1 MNWFFP
7 ALGSIILAASC
18 SVETED
24 VLQETEEV
32 EFFAAESMPTKT
44 HLDPADLADGRVTLN
59 WDTNDEVGV
68 FGKSTKNAK
77 FLVKVRGT
85 SASFSGRMNKNDIA
99 KYAYYPFNSSAKS
112 YTAVPVSIPT
122 DQEWVDV
129 NSICGHD
136 VKASNS
142 LSDGN
147 GGTVFNF
154 EFLTSFLKLHVDL
167 TDLIDYGDIYEDE
180 VVESIVLRDENGNEI
195 TGSYNLN
202 LTDLSLTGVDTY
214 DYIKID
220 YPMNPS
226 VVGQFTSVTSLYP
239 AIRRGDKIGVTIE
252 TNLHYIYFNFP
263 SNLDFQKG
271 YTYTFTLNVGN
282 ATVENNELDIW
293 EKEFDMPKFSSF
305 KFEPAN
311 NVDVLLAKD
320 VYFNGQITTVKAAEE
335 KVMTITPDGY
345 VYGCIPY
352 LYDFNLA
359 PTFELEDQTGRYK
372 VLDIYGDEQVS
383 GVSVQDFSSPVDY
396 VIYDTQTRASKT
408 YTVNV
413 FNSGL
418 PVVVL
423 NQSSV
428 GSVQWLDMQVP
439 AKDSEFTADDNISIY
454 DWDGTPLLENAACG
468 FRLRGNYSQGMPKK
482 PFAIKLAESAPV
494 LGMPAHKRWVL
505 LANWNDKTL
514 MRDHLAHNLAQ
525 RMIDSYTAEADKGM
539 RWAPSGQWVELV
551 LNGEHVGNYYLC
563 EQIKIDSQRI
573 NIKKPYESVL
583 AKYVEDPTLNE
594 APSYNNC
601 GYLFELDSQFD
612 EPYKFR
618 TSRYNVPVNMKDPL
632 DESAEGAAIFNTI
645 QSDFTAI
652 ETAIND
658 AVKKKNFA
666 KVFEKVDL
674 NAAAD
679 YFILQELAMNNEYKH
694 PKSVYMFK
702 DGGFDEANVAGGR
715 YCFGPVW
722 DFDVWTFS
730 NLMNYRDYCTAE
742 RYLHEYD
749 KFQYKTEPTNSNY
762 VWFKL
767 FAQNSTE
774 FQNAVRTRWAHYSST
789 FPAAQIEA
797 YIQDQADLLSTSA
810 EFNQA
815 MWPNNSPEWT
825 AARYMNGDEGTGR
838 DGSGRTLTYQETID
852 LLKNFIANR
861 FSGMN
866 SAMNNF

>member
-1 MNWFFP
+1 MAKRSFLNWFFP
-7 ALGSIILAASC
+7 ALGSIILAVSC
-18 SVETED
+18 SIESED
-24 VLQETEEV
+24 VLQETEEF
-32 EFFAAESMPTKT
+32 EFYAAEYMPTRT
-44 HLDPADLADGRVTLN
+44 HLDPGDLDDGRITLN
-59 WDTNDEVGV
+59 WDSNDEVGV
-68 FGKSTKNAK
+68 FGKTTKNAK

-85 SASFSGRMNKNDIA
+85 AATFSGRMNKNDGA
-99 KYAYYPFNSSAKS
+99 RYAYYPFNSKAKS
-112 YTAVPVSIPT
+112 FTAVPVTIPQN
-122 DQEWVDV
+122 QEWVDIH
-129 NSICGHD
+129 SICGHD
-136 VKASNS
+136 VKASNT
-142 LSDGN
+142 LSN
-147 GGTVFNF
+147 GSGTPVFNF
-154 EFLTSFLKLHVDL
+154 QFLTSFLKLYVDL
-167 TDLIDYGDIYEDE
+167 TEVWELDDDE
-180 VVESIVLRDENGNEI
+180 VVESIVLQDENGRDI
-195 TGSYNLN
+195 TGSYNLD
-202 LTDLSLTGVDTY
+202 LTDLSLRSVETY
-214 DYIKID
+214 NNIKID
-220 YPMNPS
+220 FPETPS
-226 VVGQFTSVTSLYP
+226 IVGQFLSVTSLYP
-239 AIRRGDKIGVTIE
+239 AIRQGDRIGVTIE
-252 TNLHYIYFNFP
+252 TNRHNIYLHFN
-263 SNLDFQKG
+263 SNVTFQKG
-271 YTYTFTLNVGN
+271 YSYTFSLNVGN
-282 ATVENNELDIW
+282 ATEEANGLVIT
-293 EKEFDMPKFSSF
+293 EKEFDLPKFASF
-305 KFEPAN
+305 KFRYADN
-311 NVDVLLAKD
+311 TSALLSKD
-320 VYFNGQITTVKAAEE
+320 VYFDGSRTTVRPAVDKEMSIDE
-335 KVMTITPDGY
+335 
-345 VYGCIPY
+345 YGNVSGVVPY
-352 LYDFNLA
+352 LHEFNLV
-359 PTFELEDQTGRYK
+359 PSFELEDQSGRYV
-372 VLDIYGDEQVS
+372 VLDGNGEEQIS
-383 GVSVQDFSSPVDY
+383 GQSVQDFSGPVEY
-396 VIYDTQTRASKT
+396 VVYDTQEKVRKT
-408 YTVNV
+408 YVV
-413 FNSGL
+413 DIFSSGL
-418 PVVVL
+418 PIVVL
-423 NQSSV
+423 NQNSP
-428 GSVQWLDMQVP
+428 GTVQWLDMQVP
-439 AKDSEFTADDNISIY
+439 AKESDFTSDDIISIY

-505 LANWNDKTL
+505 LANWNDKSL

-563 EQIKIDSQRI
+563 EQIKIDSHRI

-601 GYLFELDSQFD
+601 GYLLELDSQYD
-612 EPYKFR
+612 ESYRFR
-618 TSRYNVPVNMKDPL
+618 TSSYNVPVNFKDSF
-632 DESAEGAAIFNTI
+632 DESADA
-645 QSDFTAI
+645 TAI
-652 ETAIND
+652 YNTVKND
-658 AVKKKNFA
+658 FASIEKAVSQKKFTQ
-666 KVFEKVDL
+666 VFDMVDL

-679 YFILQELAMNNEYKH
+679 YFILMELAMNNEYKH

-866 SAMNNF
+866 SAVNNF